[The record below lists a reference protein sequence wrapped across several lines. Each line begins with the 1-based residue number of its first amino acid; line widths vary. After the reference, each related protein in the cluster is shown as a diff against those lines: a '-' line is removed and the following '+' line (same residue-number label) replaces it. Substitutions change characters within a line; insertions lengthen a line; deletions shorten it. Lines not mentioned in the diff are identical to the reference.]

1 MYTIKGKVFIMK
13 IDFRPRN
20 LVRNLALEE
29 KLANGIRRIISTPKN
44 RTIDMTLS
52 NLDSIG
58 NVYPKGYY
66 ISSFKSYNSKGML
79 VKSIERNVTG
89 SANSETV
96 IKKAKTDLNGNIT
109 GYNTSSIVRN
119 NNTVTKTELNK

>member
-1 MYTIKGKVFIMK
+1 MK